1 MTDWTSYEE
10 QYLTKMHKSS
20 AVLEEYNRKQYIRH
34 TDMAKRYAIP
44 IVIISSINSV
54 FSVSG
59 SGFIG
64 QKYVSIG
71 TALLSLICGVLS
83 SITMLLKI
91 QEKINNYIIVCKEFQ
106 SIKYAIGK
114 ELSISR
120 DKRPC
125 NGVETVQKF
134 FNEYQ
139 SALEKMEIREKKVN
153 DYLLLESLP
162 LIIPS
167 ETSSNDSPMS
177 SEESDETKV

>member
-1 MTDWTSYEE
+1 
-10 QYLTKMHKSS
+10 
-20 AVLEEYNRKQYIRH
+20 
-34 TDMAKRYAIP
+34 
-44 IVIISSINSV
+44 
-54 FSVSG
+54 
-59 SGFIG
+59 
-64 QKYVSIG
+64 
-71 TALLSLICGVLS
+71 
-83 SITMLLKI
+83 MLLKI

-120 DKRPC
+120 DKRSC

-139 SALEKMEIREKKVN
+139 SALEKMEIREKKII

-167 ETSSNDSPMS
+167 DVASSDSPLS
-177 SEESDETKV
+177 SEESEELKV

>member
-1 MTDWTSYEE
+1 
-10 QYLTKMHKSS
+10 
-20 AVLEEYNRKQYIRH
+20 
-34 TDMAKRYAIP
+34 
-44 IVIISSINSV
+44 
-54 FSVSG
+54 
-59 SGFIG
+59 
-64 QKYVSIG
+64 
-71 TALLSLICGVLS
+71 
-83 SITMLLKI
+83 MLLKI

-167 ETSSNDSPMS
+167 ETSSNDSPLS
-177 SEESDETKV
+177 SIDSEELKV

>member
-10 QYLTKMHKSS
+10 QYLTKMHKSCV
-20 AVLEEYNRKQYIRH
+20 VLEEYNRKQYIRH

-59 SGFIG
+59 GGFID
-64 QKYVSIG
+64 QTYVSIG

-120 DKRPC
+120 DKRSC

-139 SALEKMEIREKKVN
+139 SALDKMEIREKKII

-167 ETSSNDSPMS
+167 DVASSDSPLS
-177 SEESDETKV
+177 SEESEELKV

>member
-1 MTDWTSYEE
+1 MTDWTTYEE

-20 AVLEEYNRKQYIRH
+20 AVLEEYNRKQYIKH

-59 SGFIG
+59 SGFID
-64 QKYVSIG
+64 QTYVSIG

-167 ETSSNDSPMS
+167 ETSSLDSPMS
-177 SEESDETKV
+177 GEESDETKV